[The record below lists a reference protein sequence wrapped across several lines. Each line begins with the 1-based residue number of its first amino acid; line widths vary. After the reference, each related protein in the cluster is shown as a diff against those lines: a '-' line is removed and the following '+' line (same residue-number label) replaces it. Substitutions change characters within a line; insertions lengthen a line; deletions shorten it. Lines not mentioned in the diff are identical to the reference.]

1 VYRRGNRAPKAV
13 LTASV
18 TAGRHPLKV
27 ALDAGGSSDPD
38 GDALKFTWGNGRSG
52 VKLQMTFGKP
62 GTYKV
67 ALTATDPSGAEST
80 ATQTIQVGNAR
91 PVVRFTS
98 PAHGSFFDWK
108 EKIDYK
114 IEVRDAETAK
124 VDPNLVSLQ
133 GEFRNRRFLTD
144 VDGGISN
151 PGLALM
157 RKSTCFACHISDAP
171 SAGPSYEMVAKKY
184 AGDVGVREQLAQ
196 KVLTGGTGVWGQ
208 VPMLPHPQHT
218 IEQTRLMVDWV
229 LSLAKNTAS
238 TPRRGTG
245 GVYTAPAQP
254 DGRVKEGVLL
264 LTAGYTDA
272 GAEGALPL
280 RGESTIV
287 LHSRRKKAALYDVN
301 HGMQYIEEVEG
312 ENGLVGLFENGDY
325 IIFRDLNLSGIK
337 KILVRAGNL
346 TKGAARFELRQGSP
360 TGWLLASVNV
370 KPTGA
375 GEFVEIPVQLK
386 NAKSLTDV
394 CVVAKT
400 KGVIGLNWIEFGK
413 SHEK

>member
-1 VYRRGNRAPKAV
+1 
-13 LTASV
+13 
-18 TAGRHPLKV
+18 
-27 ALDAGGSSDPD
+27 
-38 GDALKFTWGNGRSG
+38 
-52 VKLQMTFGKP
+52 
-62 GTYKV
+62 
-67 ALTATDPSGAEST
+67 
-80 ATQTIQVGNAR
+80 
-91 PVVRFTS
+91 
-98 PAHGSFFDWK
+98 
-108 EKIDYK
+108 
-114 IEVRDAETAK
+114 
-124 VDPNLVSLQ
+124 
-133 GEFRNRRFLTD
+133 
-144 VDGGISN
+144 
-151 PGLALM
+151 
-157 RKSTCFACHISDAP
+157 
-171 SAGPSYEMVAKKY
+171 
-184 AGDVGVREQLAQ
+184 
-196 KVLTGGTGVWGQ
+196 
-208 VPMLPHPQHT
+208 
-218 IEQTRLMVDWV
+218 